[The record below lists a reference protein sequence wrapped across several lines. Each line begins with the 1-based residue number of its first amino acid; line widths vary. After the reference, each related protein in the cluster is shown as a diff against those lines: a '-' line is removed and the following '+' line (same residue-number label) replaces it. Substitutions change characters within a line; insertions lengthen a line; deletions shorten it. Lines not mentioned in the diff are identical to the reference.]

1 VSVKYMF
8 STNPVYYH
16 FISTLHSTLLYHFD
30 IDIDVESYDAQ
41 AVLLGPYCN
50 CIRACCQ
57 NNIDAMRSFT
67 NQAITVLITSLLH
80 FTPPNNELRVALS
93 NVCSQTIDFFSD
105 YLGMQIQENLALS
118 RTEVVMSNDFLPGGQ
133 KTIVVSVEP
142 FSSAYGTVRS

>member
-1 VSVKYMF
+1 MF

-16 FISTLHSTLLYHFD
+16 FISTLHSTLLYRFG

-50 CIRACCQ
+50 CITACCQ

-67 NQAITVLITSLLH
+67 NQAITDLITPLLQ
-80 FTPPNNELRVALS
+80 FTPSSNELWVAVS
-93 NVCSQTIDFFSD
+93 DVCSQTIDFFSD

-142 FSSAYGTVRS
+142 FSSITNTVQS